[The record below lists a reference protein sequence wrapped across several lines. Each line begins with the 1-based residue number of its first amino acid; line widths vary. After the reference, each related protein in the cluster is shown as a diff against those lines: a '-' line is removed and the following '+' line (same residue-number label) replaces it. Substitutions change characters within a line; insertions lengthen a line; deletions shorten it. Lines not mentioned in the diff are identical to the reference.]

1 MSRTTMLRKQHDF
14 ILDLAGEIDKVL
26 DQLVTEIDVARLQK
40 LLARFDN
47 ILTIHLQSEDTFLYP
62 AMQASSNQEAS
73 ETATRFHEEMGGLLG
88 VYAKFSLRWASAK
101 AIFEQQ
107 PLFRQEWNDL
117 CAALG
122 NRIERENGELYP
134 LADAMGPDA
143 ERKSA

>member
-62 AMQASSNQEAS
+62 AMQASSN
-73 ETATRFHEEMGGLLG
+73 
-88 VYAKFSLRWASAK
+88 
-101 AIFEQQ
+101 
-107 PLFRQEWNDL
+107 
-117 CAALG
+117 
-122 NRIERENGELYP
+122 
-134 LADAMGPDA
+134 
-143 ERKSA
+143 